1 MQKMMEL
8 QPNGRQK
15 SFYGKAKV
23 YWNPRAGMWIL
34 RSYNTDV
41 CGIDVQGK
49 IYRFWDDYSATTMKH
64 VNAFCTQFGIPALS
78 KRDWEN
84 LPVDRE
90 ILVRYHNFVA

>member
-1 MQKMMEL
+1 MKMMEL

-34 RSYNTDV
+34 RSYKTDV
-41 CGIDVQGK
+41 CGIDVYGK

-64 VNAFCTQFGIPALS
+64 VVAFCAQFGIPALS

-90 ILVRYHNFVA
+90 ILVRYHDFVA